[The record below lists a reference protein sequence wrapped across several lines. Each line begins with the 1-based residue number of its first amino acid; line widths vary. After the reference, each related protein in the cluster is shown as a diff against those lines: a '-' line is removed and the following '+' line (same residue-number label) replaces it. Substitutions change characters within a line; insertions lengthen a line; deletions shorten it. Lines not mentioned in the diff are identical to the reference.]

1 MRDPRKMSWSQL
13 KGWAM
18 CLRKGLAFLSF
29 LYKGCGY
36 LLGPRLDCSWVPGVD
51 EGDEWA
57 EASLTSRRP
66 LSFPS
71 ARRLQ
76 SELLR
81 NRFLLLP
88 PSLLHVSA
96 QVVLLIVSPE
106 FLDALD
112 RRGAELFA
120 LGRLLEA
127 DRGLAMLCG
136 VETQELGPAL
146 RTAFPAFGSWPLLE
160 ARNQDRDFVLSVV
173 ETTRSMLDRVE
184 EAQRRAATRT
194 ASAAQPQFRLCP
206 RKVHQG
212 NNKVFVML
220 NHPVQQ
226 DQNVHLLL
234 ENSGLKEVQVKWK
247 NPYVL
252 QFVVPDCFLQ
262 VSKVINVH
270 LRCDAALLGVRQLKC
285 ESQLSQLHAL
295 LQTVSS
301 PYEMLCLT
309 MGLATL
315 HEVDV
320 ALAQNFRR
328 NLPGQGFHLLGP
340 LHQAAERK
348 RSEEF
353 LPTLLHFSAHYGLEE
368 LCSALLQCPGALSC
382 CHMLN
387 CKGHCPAHLAS
398 SAGHHRLATVISDF
412 QASGPADVPLEEQTQ
427 VTVTPAA
434 RTHEVRTKH
443 SPPHMHYENVTPCQY
458 TSPGGSRPV
467 PICNPSYGMTLVPA
481 EPPEA
486 VVEEQEAEYLS
497 MLPFVEPPRTVPDP
511 PHGAAGDDGPSIPAA
526 ESTADTSAEKP
537 SPSGSGVV
545 FSNTQED
552 LVKIIEMYKKGVPF
566 GQIEKLFDD
575 WRKNNETA
583 KAGEE
588 SDLQALRELYKQ
600 KQRTSPASKQLFSFS
615 DLRQILTG
623 KGTKRFN
630 RNRDLQKSQ
639 QSLLDA
645 KDEASE
651 GFRRVSTLSAAS
663 TSSSTSSSS
672 SDRLSTMSSVSAYDS
687 GTHSDS
693 CEESRPVPPP
703 RPPKIPTARQR
714 TALPESSPH
723 QYYAF
728 PTTASD
734 EALGRPSTSPRTG
747 DFVEGK
753 AGEDVLASDADG
765 LQNSSDKTSKSALK
779 ADSSKGPSAGI
790 YYDIPQAPRPVV
802 QKPDPLLDYDFP
814 MAALRRMN
822 QAASTQRRCS
832 GPDPDNGKH
841 YYDVPRW
848 TCAGPKE
855 VRLSIPDVPAPPVP
869 DD

>member
-1 MRDPRKMSWSQL
+1 MS
-13 KGWAM
+13 
-18 CLRKGLAFLSF
+18 
-29 LYKGCGY
+29 
-36 LLGPRLDCSWVPGVD
+36 DHDDVPGTPDPHAPSSERTGQPDDGQGPGWTMASDVTTLFCED
-51 EGDEWA
+51 GREWA
-57 EASLTSRRP
+57 EYLADCFRQQAAPRTLSIRHELLDQLELP
-66 LSFPS
+66 LSQDRATAFAS
-71 ARRLQ
+71 AK
-76 SELLR
+76 
-81 NRFLLLP
+81 
-88 PSLLHVSA
+88 
-96 QVVLLIVSPE
+96 VVLLIVSPE
-106 FLDALD
+106 FLDALY

-184 EAQRRAATRT
+184 EAQRRAAARS
-194 ASAAQPQFRLCP
+194 ASAGQPQFRLCP

-220 NHPVQQ
+220 NQPVQQ
-226 DQNVHLLL
+226 DQNIQLSL

-309 MGLATL
+309 LGLATL

-328 NLPGQGFHLLGP
+328 NLPVTGFHLLGP

-368 LCSALLQCPGALSC
+368 LCSVLLQCPGALSC
-382 CHMLN
+382 CHLLN
-387 CKGHCPAHLAS
+387 CKGHCPAQLAS
-398 SAGHHRLATVISDF
+398 SAGHHRLATVITDF
-412 QASGPADVPLEEQTQ
+412 QAAGDVSIEEQTQ
-427 VTVTPAA
+427 VTVTTSA
-434 RTHEVRTKH
+434 RAHEVRARH
-443 SPPHMHYENVTPCQY
+443 SPPHTHYENVAPCHY
-458 TSPGGSRPV
+458 ESPGSSRPV
-467 PICNPSYGMTLVPA
+467 PVCNPSYGMTRV
-481 EPPEA
+481 PPETPE
-486 VVEEQEAEYLS
+486 VVAEEQEAEYLS
-497 MLPFVEPPRTVPDP
+497 MMPFVEPPRTVPDP
-511 PHGAAGDDGPSIPAA
+511 FHGLAGDEGPSIPATEA
-526 ESTADTSAEKP
+526 TASIPDEKP
-537 SPSGSGVV
+537 LPNGTEIV

-566 GQIEKLFDD
+566 AQIERLFDD

-588 SDLQALRELYKQ
+588 SELQALRELYKQ
-600 KQRTSPASKQLFSFS
+600 KQRSSPTSKQLFSFS
-615 DLRQILTG
+615 DLRLILTG

-630 RNRDLQKSQ
+630 RNRDLQTSQ
-639 QSLLDA
+639 QSLKLDG
-645 KDEASE
+645 KDETSE

-693 CEESRPVPPP
+693 CEEGRPVPPP
-703 RPPKIPTARQR
+703 RPPKLPTARQR
-714 TALPESSPH
+714 SALPGSLPH

-728 PTTASD
+728 PTTAAD
-734 EALGRPSTSPRTG
+734 EALGHLSSGTRTG
-747 DFVEGK
+747 GFVEGK
-753 AGEDVLASDADG
+753 ATGDVLHAGLGDDVDG
-765 LQNSSDKTSKSALK
+765 TQNSSGKTIK
-779 ADSSKGPSAGI
+779 ADDSSKGI

-822 QAASTQRRCS
+822 QAASTSRRCS
-832 GPDPDNGKH
+832 GPDTNNGKH

-848 TCAGPKE
+848 TCTGPKE